1 MLGEF
6 FFAFGG
12 GVSWFWLL
20 WPFLVFIGLL
30 AFPLCGGHLFFFAHQ
45 VDFLRGAGRK
55 EKQPYWKSSG
65 DRLPKVEPAGDREH
79 FARARRPRD
88 LHD

>member
-1 MLGEF
+1 L
-6 FFAFGG
+6 AF
-12 GVSWFWLL
+12 
-20 WPFLVFIGLL
+20 PCFLAGLL
-30 AFPLCGGHLFFFAHQ
+30 AFPLCGGHLLFFAC
-45 VDFLRGAGRK
+45 RK